1 MKIEKPP
8 PVILTMTFAAT
19 SPKIQ
24 EPPHAWKIICIK
36 EKQNNFWKEILSGR
50 QKGFN
55 IIYIFIYGQK
65 VLIVLIN

>member
-36 EKQNNFWKEILSGR
+36 EKQNNF
-50 QKGFN
+50 
-55 IIYIFIYGQK
+55 
-65 VLIVLIN
+65 